1 MSSGDARGRG
11 ENLRGEI
18 MAAAIDCFARHGY
31 QGTSIDRIAQASGV
45 TKGALYYYFR
55 DKEDLLFE
63 AVKDRIAQ
71 FERRVAE
78 GVASLRDPALA
89 FREIARVCVRI
100 ATKDNLRRFII
111 TLMVEAL
118 DTYPALSQEFRGIMR
133 RFRRFLAD
141 LVRRGQESGEFGAG
155 IDPRIAAQLFAAGII
170 GIELQHY
177 QDPSKVA
184 IQAASEAFVE
194 QFLGWLRAGSERPD
208 ACSGRDASKRG
219 VVDGRF

>member
-11 ENLRGEI
+11 ENLRRAI

-71 FERRVAE
+71 FERHVAE
-78 GVASLRDPALA
+78 SVGSLTDPALA

-111 TLMVEAL
+111 TLMIEAL

-141 LVRRGQESGEFGAG
+141 LVRRGQESGEFAAG
-155 IDPRIAAQLFAAGII
+155 IDPQIAAQLFAAGVV
-170 GIELQHY
+170 GIEIQHY
-177 QDPSKVA
+177 QDPTRVA
-184 IQAASEAFVE
+184 IQAASEGFVE
-194 QFLGWLRAGSERPD
+194 QFLGWLRAAKEGPD
-208 ACSGRDASKRG
+208 ACGGRIASKRG